1 MAKDVKVTIDIAK
14 AASNTGFGYPLIF
27 EGKAKTPIAYT
38 ECSSIDDV
46 IKAVGGIT
54 ASDNESTVASK
65 TTAAKASNIY
75 KAALLL
81 FMQDNAPGKIAV
93 CASAEEVTAALPGI
107 SHFGWRQIVVVS
119 TAAEGESSRKD
130 ISDFV
135 ETTDKMYFTSV
146 ESPEDISMKGND
158 RTVVMVHKDDD
169 PTIVFPE
176 AALVGATAG
185 KAAGSFTYKNIVL
198 KGLTPK
204 ILPESE
210 FTAIRNANAIAFVLK
225 RGKGVT
231 SDGITAGGEYI
242 DVIDSQDYIIQ
253 NIEGNIQELL
263 INSDKLTYDNPGIS
277 QLETVT
283 ASVLKDAADNSMI
296 ALDDSGTPDYSVS
309 FLPRSETKPADR
321 QARRYT
327 GGSFRF
333 TLAGAIHTAEIVG
346 SIEI

>member
-14 AASNTGFGYPLIF
+14 AASNTGFGFPLIF
-27 EGKAKTPIAYT
+27 QGKAETPIPYT

-46 IKAVGGIT
+46 ISAVGGIT
-54 ASDNESTVASK
+54 ASDNEAAAASK
-65 TTAAKASNIY
+65 TNAAKASNLY

-81 FMQDNAPGKIAV
+81 FMQNNAPGKIAV
-93 CASAEEVTAALPGI
+93 CAAAEEAAAALPGI
-107 SHFGWRQIVVVS
+107 IHFGWRQLIVVS
-119 TAAEGESSRKD
+119 ADQEGESSRKD
-130 ISDFV
+130 ISDLI

-146 ESPEDISMKGND
+146 ESPADISMKGND

-169 PTIVFPE
+169 PTVVFPE

-185 KAAGSFTYKNIVL
+185 KAAGSFTYKNIVV

-204 ILPESE
+204 VLPESE
-210 FTAIRNANAIAFVLK
+210 YAAVHNANGIAIVLK
-225 RGKGVT
+225 RGKAVT
-231 SDGITAGGEYI
+231 SDGITAGGEFVDI
-242 DVIDSQDYIIQ
+242 IDSQDYIIQ

-263 INSDKLTYDNPGIS
+263 INSDKLSYDNAGIS
-277 QLETVT
+277 RLETVT
-283 ASVLKDAADNSMI
+283 ASVLKDAADNGMI

-309 FLPRSETKPADR
+309 FLPRSETKSADR

-333 TLAGAIHTAEIVG
+333 VLAGAIHTAEIVG